1 MRLIK
6 AAAAMFAAAALVI
19 APAAQADDAEIP
31 NPESPIKVSNI
42 KVTNKQAHAWQLV
55 DLTADWSVD
64 NPQSGQT
71 MTIALG
77 DGLRWGA
84 RTGFD
89 LKLKDTDIAVGSC
102 TAVAGGTT
110 LTCTLNDEAAKW
122 DTLTGTLEAASQ
134 ISDQLIGQTGSEITV
149 NGTTV
154 AVVFGD
160 TDGDG
165 VCDVDCGGLL
175 PEQASKSIFKS
186 GWLSSRGEDGTYNW
200 TWNVNV
206 SGSTQYTVVDP
217 GATFSSVYCTNSDW
231 SNGWRVDPTV
241 TGDTVAWTVDSTDTV
256 CRARFTTTSTTASA
270 TNAATVNGQEYSHT
284 AWMNAWGRGNADG
297 SMNPTPTPT
306 ETPTVPPCPPAPSDT
321 PTDVPTD
328 TPTDVPTDT
337 PAPTCPPA
345 PTDTPTDVPTD
356 TPTDVPTDA
365 PSDTPTDVPSDAP
378 APTAT
383 TTASASGLARTGA
396 NTLPLAIGAG
406 VLVLGGGAVLLLRR
420 RRQNGA

>member
-6 AAAAMFAAAALVI
+6 AAVAMFAAAALVI

-64 NPQSGQT
+64 DPQSGQT
-71 MTIALG
+71 MTITLG

-206 SGSTQYTVVDP
+206 SGATQYTVVDP

-241 TGDTVAWTVDSTDTV
+241 TDDTVAWTVDSTDTV

-284 AWMNAWGRGNADG
+284 AWMNAWGRGDADG

-306 ETPTVPPCPPAPSDT
+306 VPPCPPAPTDN

-328 TPTDVPTDT
+328 T
-337 PAPTCPPA
+337 
-345 PTDTPTDVPTD
+345 
-356 TPTDVPTDA
+356 
-365 PSDTPTDVPSDAP
+365 
-378 APTAT
+378 
-383 TTASASGLARTGA
+383 
-396 NTLPLAIGAG
+396 
-406 VLVLGGGAVLLLRR
+406 
-420 RRQNGA
+420 